1 MFGKKVPNVLK
12 SSQSIFY
19 LKSCL
24 FKKAK
29 KVTNNNLG
37 NFCKKKCQKAIKNS
51 PIWSQWMKKVF
62 VRFLENIVISENI
75 FYIFKMSMKKDR
87 LVIVN
92 KLKDF
97 SGCLK
102 PVQTGFNRFGTF
114 KTGRKSFLTCFK
126 LLSNFG
132 KVIICFRPILHFLKT
147 IFDVSHGGREGGSL
161 GQV

>member
-1 MFGKKVPNVLK
+1 
-12 SSQSIFY
+12 
-19 LKSCL
+19 
-24 FKKAK
+24 
-29 KVTNNNLG
+29 
-37 NFCKKKCQKAIKNS
+37 
-51 PIWSQWMKKVF
+51 
-62 VRFLENIVISENI
+62 
-75 FYIFKMSMKKDR
+75 MKKDR

-147 IFDVSHGGREGGSL
+147 IFDVSHGGREGGSPGRGGAATAPEFVKYATPYYDNDGAITMWGYTSL
-161 GQV
+161 LLIKEQKQ